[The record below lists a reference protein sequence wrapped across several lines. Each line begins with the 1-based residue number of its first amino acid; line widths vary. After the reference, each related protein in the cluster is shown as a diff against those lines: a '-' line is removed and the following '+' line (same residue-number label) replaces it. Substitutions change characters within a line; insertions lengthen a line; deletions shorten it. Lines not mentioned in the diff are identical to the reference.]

1 MNPIEV
7 ARNLFLLR
15 REHSMTIEDLA
26 NAMEVTPELICEWEC
41 AKTSPTLEQINRLAK
56 VYGVGVSDIIVAPKQ
71 TDLPE
76 SEFPAPQPAEEPTEE
91 AATEASEPEA
101 PSPKKRG
108 IKAWEVLVIVLLLLI
123 IFAAAIFLIKPEWFP
138 LKHLFGA
145 WISLGFY
152 KLF

>member
-76 SEFPAPQPAEEPTEE
+76 SEFPAPEPRIEEKEEVVALEPVIEEP
-91 AATEASEPEA
+91 A
-101 PSPKKRG
+101 PKKKG
-108 IKAWEVLVIVLLLLI
+108 VKAWEVLVIVLLLLI

-145 WISLGFY
+145 WIFHGFY